1 MTVKD
6 RDGHYNRLGGQH
18 GGWNIIKVQ
27 MLINKLAN
35 VYQVRSEPS
44 SLLKLEILPPHADW
58 LYYWLVAILS
68 QSCLAWQ
75 LYGSLTWLEMIFALF
90 YLQFEIV

>member
-58 LYYWLVAILS
+58 LYYWYSCYFITELSGLATVWQFDLARDDICLVLS
-68 QSCLAWQ
+68 
-75 LYGSLTWLEMIFALF
+75 TI
-90 YLQFEIV
+90 

>member
-44 SLLKLEILPPHADW
+44 SWLNEILSPHADW
-58 LYYWLVAILS
+58 LYYGLLANLT

-75 LYGSLTWLEMIFALF
+75 LSGSLTRLEH
-90 YLQFEIV
+90 EICLVLSKI